1 MKKQNCIWLSDIV
14 REKGEKFM
22 VDFLKETTDD
32 ELSNIATTHLR
43 KKIKITAKNRE
54 KTILYLL
61 EVTENWLN
69 KGWVFRDEDCSKF
82 ELIKWY

>member
-1 MKKQNCIWLSDIV
+1 MKKENSVWLSDIV
-14 REKGEKFM
+14 HEKGEKFM

-32 ELSNIATTHLR
+32 ELSSIATSHLR

-69 KGWVFRDEDCSKF
+69 KGWVYRDEDCGKF